1 MNEDEATCEDLRNDK
16 NEIHDV
22 ELSPKALLQRPVR
35 LPLTGENGK

>member
-22 ELSPKALLQRPVR
+22 ELSPKALVPRPVR
-35 LPLTGENGK
+35 WPLTGANGK